1 LKVQGFVNDFFFNY
15 FAGNSW
21 IISLKTNLQFLQK
34 TVNNMNGESLI
45 EIDMRKIEGEI
56 AEGKKLGE
64 IKGKR
69 EPSNESSRKMPNC
82 LKAALEKT

>member
-1 LKVQGFVNDFFFNY
+1 
-15 FAGNSW
+15 
-21 IISLKTNLQFLQK
+21 
-34 TVNNMNGESLI
+34 MNGESLI